1 MYCSNQLEDNWISR
15 CISYFVFTLLIDDD
29 SFARTETQQ
38 YTLEKTSLV
47 RNISIFHYLLKNKAP
62 EYYSFF
68 FFTMQS
74 HPVEFREKIIHRS
87 SSRTFRCAA
96 IFIFFSL
103 NDRTECAQKSV
114 SFYSSFHE
122 LRSPS
127 QSLETSLGTDSSL
140 LNYIRFDHINI
151 RDWRRWYNRFN
162 RIIKGDQRPM
172 MVGSSAIAISSVGA
186 LSLFRFL
193 ENSMK
198 AHPERRLHRNTI
210 HARINEKL
218 YLRIAPFGNVVC
230 MCLLSNSIE
239 ERSTCI
245 TTMLQAAAT
254 RLNVH
259 PSKLSPPENWR
270 GDCALSDI
278 RTKRKIRSKILS
290 SWRNYF

>member
-1 MYCSNQLEDNWISR
+1 
-15 CISYFVFTLLIDDD
+15 
-29 SFARTETQQ
+29 
-38 YTLEKTSLV
+38 
-47 RNISIFHYLLKNKAP
+47 
-62 EYYSFF
+62 
-68 FFTMQS
+68 MQS
-74 HPVEFREKIIHRS
+74 HPVELREKIIHRS
-87 SSRTFRCAA
+87 SHVRSDIQLFAQRSHSMRT
-96 IFIFFSL
+96 
-103 NDRTECAQKSV
+103 QKSV
-114 SFYSSFHE
+114 PSFLFFTSFDH
-122 LRSPS
+122 RSE
-127 QSLETSLGTDSSL
+127 SLETSLLEPIPRDSSL
-140 LNYIRFDHINI
+140 LNYIRSDQKNI
-151 RDWRRWYNRFN
+151 LSRLTTRDYNRFN
-162 RIIKGDQRPM
+162 RIIKGDQRPI

-230 MCLLSNSIE
+230 TCLLSNSIE

-278 RTKRKIRSKILS
+278 SERFSSKRKIRSKILS
-290 SWRNYF
+290 

>member
-1 MYCSNQLEDNWISR
+1 
-15 CISYFVFTLLIDDD
+15 
-29 SFARTETQQ
+29 
-38 YTLEKTSLV
+38 
-47 RNISIFHYLLKNKAP
+47 
-62 EYYSFF
+62 
-68 FFTMQS
+68 MQS
-74 HPVEFREKIIHRS
+74 HPVELREKIIHRS
-87 SSRTFRCAA
+87 SHVRSDAPRYSTFRSTIA
-96 IFIFFSL
+96 L
-103 NDRTECAQKSV
+103 NARTKKR
-114 SFYSSFHE
+114 SFLSFFHE
-122 LRSPS
+122 LRSSKWIARDESLRTDPS
-127 QSLETSLGTDSSL
+127 RFESFELYSIRSEKYSLSRLTT
-140 LNYIRFDHINI
+140 
-151 RDWRRWYNRFN
+151 RDYNRFN

-230 MCLLSNSIE
+230 TCLLSNSIE

-278 RTKRKIRSKILS
+278 SERFSSKRKIRSKILS
-290 SWRNYF
+290 